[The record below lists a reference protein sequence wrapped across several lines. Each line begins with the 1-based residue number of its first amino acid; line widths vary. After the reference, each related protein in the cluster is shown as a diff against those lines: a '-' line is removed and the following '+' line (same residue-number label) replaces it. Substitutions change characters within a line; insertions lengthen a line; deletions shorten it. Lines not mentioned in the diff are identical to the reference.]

1 MDLGLAG
8 RATPARGHGGQKT
21 SDGGLDD
28 VVGYWLDHD
37 LASRLRG
44 RSKRELIESMVV
56 RTPHLH
62 ASEKLIIALEPYPL
76 LYLLLASE
84 HPTRIWI
91 LDRGEA
97 VSSAEI
103 LTPQMRG
110 RRWHSTQISI
120 DECEG
125 LTDAAPGFIAMVT
138 SWRSLLVMRHEFAHV
153 VTTFFTPDERATLT
167 RLYMRAHALNQFVEP
182 LARESIGEYL
192 ACSLSYLFFDD
203 LSEELARIDPP
214 LHRFVT
220 RLLSHAEDISR
231 RIASMEWSHSCWR
244 DQGNDPTL
252 DRR

>member
-1 MDLGLAG
+1 MVE
-8 RATPARGHGGQKT
+8 H
-21 SDGGLDD
+21 
-28 VVGYWLDHD
+28 WLDLE
-37 LASRLRG
+37 LAARLRG
-44 RSKRELIESMVV
+44 RGKRELIESMVV
-56 RTPHLH
+56 RTPHPH
-62 ASEKLIIALEPYPL
+62 AAEKLIVALEPYPL

-91 LDRGEA
+91 LDRGETI
-97 VSSAEI
+97 SSAEI
-103 LTPQMRG
+103 LTPQMRE

-138 SWRSLLVMRHEFAHV
+138 SWRSLMVMRHEFAHV
-153 VTTFFTPDERATLT
+153 VTTFFTPEERAALT
-167 RLYMRAHALNQFVEP
+167 RLYLRAQAQNQFIEP

-192 ACSLSYLFFDD
+192 ACSLSYLFFED
-203 LSEELARIDPP
+203 LADELAHFDPP

-231 RIASMEWSHSCWR
+231 RIELVEWSHSCWR
-244 DQGNDPTL
+244 GQGNDPTL